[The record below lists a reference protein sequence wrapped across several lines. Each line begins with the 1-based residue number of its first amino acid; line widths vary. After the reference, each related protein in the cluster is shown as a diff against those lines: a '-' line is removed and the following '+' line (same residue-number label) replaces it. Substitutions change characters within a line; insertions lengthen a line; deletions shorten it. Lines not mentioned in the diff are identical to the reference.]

1 MIGQTISQYRILDI
15 IGEGTMGT
23 VYAGEHMALGRRAA
37 IKTLRIVPGKQHYRA
52 RFLREARSI
61 SALKHTNIATVYDYG
76 ETEDGIP
83 FIVMEQVE
91 GPTLDDLMRRGK
103 LTIGRALEIIEG
115 VVSALTEAHRHSII
129 HRDIKPKNIAIN
141 ERGEVKVLDFGLAK
155 QLRDDADWPGE
166 AEDTQAAIATQTCEN
181 VIVGTPMYL
190 SPEQAL
196 SGAVDARSDL
206 FSVGS
211 VLYECITGRPA
222 FPGKRAAEVREKV
235 IRDDPPAPSCLNR
248 DVSPELDRITLKAL
262 AKKAADRYQSAEEL
276 LADLGRVRESLHDA
290 KPVRVR
296 PVPVKQGTTGTS
308 LLTVFSDR
316 LRQPRLL
323 AGIFCVTLTAA
334 LLAAWAGTS
343 LQRTTEVGCADVDTL
358 RWYTHGTDALREGTY
373 FKAVKS
379 LQRAIGGRCDFP
391 LARARLAE
399 ALTELEY
406 TDRAKDEL
414 LRIAPP
420 QAGHYALSPLDAL
433 QLQAIKLSLT
443 GNSGGAI
450 DTYQQIVEQSP
461 EGGRAAA
468 YVDLG
473 RAYERDGDSRR
484 AIESYL
490 SALNLDSQHTA
501 AAMRLGVLYGRRQG
515 ADNTETALAYFKN
528 AESHYQILN
537 DVEGLSEVFYQQGVM
552 YMTQRKLDI
561 AADRLT
567 EAYAKAQA
575 VDSKYQQFRARMQ
588 LSSVFCLKGD
598 TTEAQRY
605 AAEALNFAKAN
616 GLENSMA
623 SGLVTLGNAFLI
635 RKDLDQA
642 RKYFERALEEAQ
654 FYKSRR
660 SEARALLALASLAT
674 EHHNRPDEVRAY
686 VERALPIYQ
695 QEGSRKYLMQAHALL
710 GHASEQQGDYAAAQQ
725 SFTQQLQLALQLG
738 DREQESL
745 SHEGLGMVFIDQE
758 EYQKALENLDR
769 HYAISQSLKLMPYVS
784 HVQLHRG
791 RVLFA
796 MGRYDDA
803 RKALDASKRV
813 ATETDHPDAELL
825 ARHSLAEAQLSLS
838 RREFSSAR
846 AYGLKSLKL
855 SRGEFETAAVEAG
868 YTVGLAEALA
878 GRTREGVR
886 LCAEAHNAAKRLNSP
901 RLVAASLLAL
911 ATARLAA
918 GDSKDALAA
927 ALDAHVK
934 FESAGQQESDWRALL
949 VAALASK
956 RLGDT
961 AAARNYAALASEIL
975 DNFQRRLNAADATTY
990 RDRHDVRHALSQL
1003 SNVSAADTLSAAPAR
1018 RNSTSVF
1025 SAGL

>member
-1 MIGQTISQYRILDI
+1 MAPDILRTRAHMIGQTISQYRILDI

-23 VYAGEHMALGRRAA
+23 VYSGEHLALGRRAA

-103 LTIGRALEIIEG
+103 LTIGRAVEIIEG
-115 VVSALTEAHRHSII
+115 VASALTEAHRHGIV
-129 HRDIKPKNIAIN
+129 HRDIKPKNVAIN

-155 QLRDDADWPGE
+155 QLRDEVDMPGE
-166 AEDTQAAIATQTCEN
+166 DEDTQAAIATQTCEN

-196 SGAVDARSDL
+196 SGMVDARSDL

-235 IRDDPPAPSCLNR
+235 IRDDPPAPSRLNP
-248 DVSPELDRITLKAL
+248 DVPSELDRITLKAL

-276 LADLGRVRESLHDA
+276 LADLGRVREFLCDA
-290 KPVRVR
+290 KPVRAR
-296 PVPVKQGTTGTS
+296 SVPMKQGTTGTS

-323 AGIFCVTLTAA
+323 VGIFCVTLTAA

-343 LQRTTEVGCADVDTL
+343 WRRAAAEGPVSTEALQ
-358 RWYTHGTDALREGTY
+358 WYAHGTDALREGTY

-379 LQRAIGGRCDFP
+379 LQKALSSGGDFP

-414 LRIAPP
+414 LRIIP
-420 QAGHYALSPLDAL
+420 QAEHYALSPLDAL

-443 GNSGGAI
+443 GNSGSAI
-450 DTYQQIVEQSP
+450 ETYQQIVEQSP
-461 EGGRAAA
+461 AGGRAAA

-473 RAYERDGDSRR
+473 RAYERDGDSGR

-515 ADNTETALAYFKN
+515 ADNTGTALAYFKN

-567 EAYAKAQA
+567 AAYGKAQA

-588 LSSVFCLKGD
+588 LSSVFCLKGE

-623 SGLVTLGNAFLI
+623 SGLVTLGNAFLV
-635 RKDLDQA
+635 RKELDQA

-674 EHHNRPDEVRAY
+674 EHHNRPDEVRGY

-745 SHEGLGMVFIDQE
+745 AHEGLGMVYMDQE
-758 EYQKALENLDR
+758 EYPKALANLDQ
-769 HYAISQSLKLMPYVS
+769 HYEISHSLKLAPSVS

-791 RVLFA
+791 RALFA
-796 MGRYDDA
+796 MGRYDEA
-803 RKALDASKRV
+803 RQALDESKKV

-825 ARHSLAEAQLSLS
+825 ARQSLANAQLALS
-838 RREFSSAR
+838 RREFSLAK
-846 AYGLKSLKL
+846 AEGLKSLEL
-855 SRGEFETAAVEAG
+855 SRGEFETVAIEAS
-868 YTVGLAEALA
+868 YTVGLAESLA
-878 GRTREGVR
+878 GRTREGLR
-886 LCAEAHNAAKRLNSP
+886 LCAGAHDAAKRLNSP

-911 ATARLAA
+911 ATARLEA

-934 FESAGQQESDWRALL
+934 FESTGQQESEWRALL

-956 RLGDT
+956 RLGDAGAT
-961 AAARNYAALASEIL
+961 QLYASLIAETLV
-975 DNFQRRLNAADATTY
+975 DFRRRLEPDADKSYVA
-990 RDRHDVRHALSQL
+990 RPDVKHARERLKHEFAL
-1003 SNVSAADTLSAAPAR
+1003 N
-1018 RNSTSVF
+1018 F
-1025 SAGL
+1025 